1 MPAAIKI
8 TSASTAD
15 PCGAPPRV
23 PTASSGNVYAEG
35 ELVVRKGDAYQAHA
49 CPGSPPHNATAS
61 AGSGSVYINEK
72 EVHREG
78 DAISCGSTGSNGAST
93 VIIG

>member
-15 PCGAPPRV
+15 PCGAPPRL

-35 ELVVRKGDAYQAHA
+35 ELVVRKGDAYAAHA
-49 CPGSPPHNATAS
+49 CPGAPPHNATAS
-61 AGSGSVYINEK
+61 AGSGSVYINGK
-72 EVHREG
+72 AVHREG
-78 DAISCGSTGSNGAST
+78 DEISCGSTGSNGAST